1 MIMAEIR
8 CWQGL
13 QVILSVNL
21 TVKTLKALINKDS
34 NLSKLIFCII
44 GTEEPKLLSVRN
56 SRFGTV
62 TPKAV
67 VALLVPESED

>member
-44 GTEEPKLLSVRN
+44 GTEDPLIFLSHGEN
-56 SRFGTV
+56 YN
-62 TPKAV
+62 
-67 VALLVPESED
+67 

>member
-8 CWQGL
+8 YWQGL

-44 GTEEPKLLSVRN
+44 GTEEPILLALPHSQLLRN
-56 SRFGTV
+56 
-62 TPKAV
+62 
-67 VALLVPESED
+67 

>member
-44 GTEEPKLLSVRN
+44 GTEEPQLFPQLGLS
-56 SRFGTV
+56 SR
-62 TPKAV
+62 
-67 VALLVPESED
+67 

>member
-44 GTEEPKLLSVRN
+44 GTEEPL
-56 SRFGTV
+56 
-62 TPKAV
+62 
-67 VALLVPESED
+67 

>member
-13 QVILSVNL
+13 QAILSVNL

-34 NLSKLIFCII
+34 NPSKLIFCII
-44 GTEEPKLLSVRN
+44 GTKEPEFLNREVLN
-56 SRFGTV
+56 
-62 TPKAV
+62 
-67 VALLVPESED
+67 VAY

>member
-1 MIMAEIR
+1 
-8 CWQGL
+8 L

-44 GTEEPKLLSVRN
+44 GTEEPS
-56 SRFGTV
+56 T
-62 TPKAV
+62 
-67 VALLVPESED
+67 